1 MSKYFPHTIFT
12 QFNAATNEIPF
23 ATIKATCS
31 GVNVSISHKFDTG
44 YDQCNHV
51 QAVHSLLTRLI
62 DTSVP
67 YVIHTAAYTNGYAHI
82 VELNRM

>member
-1 MSKYFPHTIFT
+1 MSKHFPHTIFT

-44 YDQCNHV
+44 CDRCNHV

-67 YVIHTAAYTNGYAHI
+67 YVIHTASYANGYAHI
-82 VELNRM
+82 VELNRK